1 MARIKHSNE
10 TKIMIDTRERFTKRF
25 QFDKLS
31 HKLLSHTPTDTQM
44 SGSEHN
50 MLASYDS
57 KTIFRK
63 VH

>member
-1 MARIKHSNE
+1 
-10 TKIMIDTRERFTKRF
+10 MIDTRERFTKRF